1 MGVVLP
7 AANGVTYHRGGY
19 GDEMTEDFGID
30 LDEVFKVIEA
40 ADILIIRLHLIQAR
54 LLIDFRSQRGTG
66 PYIGLVPRA
75 ESVEDRFR
83 SIKQLRPEFPFPDK
97 VMSFRWPRTAP
108 VLKVSGIWDRIVG
121 RMSAAGGV
129 SSVAECEEAMTL
141 LVQDERRETV
151 DAIRG
156 ADHYQTLWERPG
168 RGR

>member
-1 MGVVLP
+1 
-7 AANGVTYHRGGY
+7 
-19 GDEMTEDFGID
+19 MTEDFGID

-40 ADILIIRLHLIQAR
+40 ADILIIRLHLIQSR

-66 PYIGLVPRA
+66 PYIGLVERA

-108 VLKVSGIWDRIVG
+108 VLKVSGIWDRIVA
-121 RMSAAGGV
+121 RMSTAGGV
-129 SSVAECEEAMTL
+129 SAVADCDEAMTQ
-141 LVQDERRETV
+141 LVRDERIETM

-156 ADHYQTLWERPG
+156 ASHYQTLWQRSG
-168 RGR
+168 RG